1 MGNDTTLDEGFV
13 LEKGKYLGP
22 RLSRLGSAAVIVVDM
37 TNDFGHPDG
46 VYPRN
51 GAACDTLRTLIEPV
65 KRILDTAHETG
76 VPTIAVNQVIY
87 ADRGG
92 TAVTG
97 AGLVAA
103 RPWLADDGLRPGTW
117 GTQLVDDLPRTDFA
131 LDKPRASGFYAT
143 ALDVLLKGLGTETV
157 IIVGAYTN
165 QCVVT
170 TARDAWARDFN
181 VVVVT
186 DGVTAFD
193 ERLHEATL
201 ESLRPLTTQL
211 TADQVVAQLRAER
224 QPRAAPVGV

>member
-1 MGNDTTLDEGFV
+1 MTEPTYV

-22 RLSRLGSAAVIVVDM
+22 RLEELGRPAVIVVDM

-46 VYPRN
+46 VYSRN
-51 GAACDTLRTLIEPV
+51 GATCDTLRTLIEPV
-65 KRILDTAHETG
+65 KAVLEAAHAAS

-87 ADRGG
+87 ADRNNK
-92 TAVTG
+92 AVTG
-97 AGLVAA
+97 KGLVAA

-117 GTQLVDDLPRTDFA
+117 GTQLVADLPRTEYA
-131 LDKPRASGFYAT
+131 LDKPRASGFNAT
-143 ALDVLLKGLGTETV
+143 ALDLLLRGLGVDTV

-170 TARDAWARDFN
+170 TARDAWALDYD
-181 VVVVT
+181 VVIVT

-201 ESLRPLTTQL
+201 ESIRPLTTQL
-211 TADQVVAQLRAER
+211 TAADVVER
-224 QPRAAPVGV
+224 LSAGREGATPAVAAASSGA